1 MKILFIPSWYPS
13 KSNPIWGSYLIK
25 QAESMSNYADVSMIY
40 VDRVGLKKVFSL
52 FKRENDEKYRFK
64 FYKSKILSVKRL
76 NLNLSY
82 EMYKKAIYKLYKI
95 YEKENGKPDII
106 FAQSV
111 LPAGLG
117 ALYISEKENIPFV
130 VHEHSTQVMKQYE
143 KHSNIVIGKANGY
156 YAVSNNVKDFLKKR
170 NRKDTIV
177 IPNYIDTKRFSYK
190 PNKSKD
196 KFILINICNFFKVK
210 SLDTLLKALRI
221 VIDKYKIKNIEL
233 NIIGTGEYES
243 FYKGICKDLNLN
255 NYVSFKGFI
264 DNNKLPNIISSSN
277 VLCVS
282 SKLET
287 FCIPIVE
294 AMSCGLPCI
303 STKCGGPEEIIN
315 ESNGL
320 LVPVDNP
327 EEYAKAIVYMY
338 NNINKYDPKIIR
350 KYVNSRYDK
359 EVVCK
364 KLLKELEIVIKKSGI
379 K

>member
-13 KSNPIWGSYLIK
+13 KDNPIWGSYFIK
-25 QAESMSNYADVSMIY
+25 QAENMSNYADVSMIY
-40 VDRVGLKKVFSL
+40 VNRVGLKNIFSL
-52 FKRENDEKYRFK
+52 FNNSKENYCFK
-64 FYKSKILSVKRL
+64 FYKSNILNIKRISIG
-76 NLNLSY
+76 LSY
-82 EMYKKAIYKLYKI
+82 EIYKKAIYRLYKV

-130 VHEHSTQVMKQYE
+130 VHEHSIEVMKQY
-143 KHSNIVIGKANGY
+143 KKYSDIVIKKAHGY
-156 YAVSNNVKDFLKKR
+156 YAVSKKIKDFLDKN
-170 NRKDTIV
+170 NRKDTII

-221 VIDKYKIKNIEL
+221 VIDKYMIKNIKL

-255 NYVSFKGFI
+255 DYVSFKGFI
-264 DNNKLPNIISSSN
+264 DNNKLPDIISSSN

-282 SKLET
+282 SKIET
-287 FCIPIVE
+287 FGIPIVE

-320 LVPVDNP
+320 LVPIDNP
-327 EEYAKAIVYMY
+327 KEYAKAIVYMY
-338 NNINKYDPKIIR
+338 NNINKYDPKVIR
-350 KYVNSRYDK
+350 KYAHDKYDR

-364 KLLKELEIVIKKSGI
+364 RLLKELEIVIKKSGS